1 MKISLTFRDLTHPQ
15 INNSYQKL
23 SNLISISETLLD
35 EKLLNPLTDF
45 GSISAAGTKSTEHK
59 TVDTMYISSSMF
71 ADLDDTKLTSV
82 NHRAAVFYYRGVTA
96 GRILNNLQKYDK
108 FNEIDSSNIKQV
120 FLLCGTN
127 DADLTLFIL
136 NVQKIAILTLK

>member
-35 EKLLNPLTDF
+35 ENLLNPLTDF

-96 GRILNNLQKYDK
+96 GRILNNLIYIMAKEVDMTAGLLNQLM
-108 FNEIDSSNIKQV
+108 S
-120 FLLCGTN
+120 FLLSFQRSHLQ
-127 DADLTLFIL
+127 AY
-136 NVQKIAILTLK
+136 AI